1 MIQYTKAFIQSLLDK
16 YMEGMTTLEEED
28 ILHQYFTRSDVPA
41 EWEDYRMLFAE
52 IDSMRPTEKPSHRW
66 WSWRIAAAVVAAL
79 VVFATT
85 QGLKENRPKS
95 DVTAQVE
102 EKEKPQQPH
111 PLPCREGSSYTQ
123 DEDSVWKSIEGSAE
137 KSREKLSTPLPT
149 REGQGEGL
157 PKRRLR
163 KPQPTMTDY
172 DKAYTLMAEAA
183 KEQQQAEQEMD
194 QAQQEILHTQLTAAG
209 YVAIQQE
216 DGTIIYTNEPKE
228 YFAYEE

>member
-1 MIQYTKAFIQSLLDK
+1 MRQYTKAFIQSLLDK

-52 IDSMRPTEKPSHRW
+52 IDSMRPAGKPSHQW
-66 WSWRIAAAVVAAL
+66 WPWSMAAAVVAAL
-79 VVFATT
+79 VLFTTT
-85 QGLKENRPKS
+85 QRPQENQPKS
-95 DVTAQVE
+95 DVIAQLE
-102 EKEKPQQPH
+102 EK
-111 PLPCREGSSYTQ
+111 
-123 DEDSVWKSIEGSAE
+123 DSVTITKAVEV
-137 KSREKLSTPLPT
+137 RPDSTLPKHQKQAPSST
-149 REGQGEGL
+149 
-157 PKRRLR
+157 KRRLR

-216 DGTIIYTNEPKE
+216 DGTIIYTNEPKD

>member
-1 MIQYTKAFIQSLLDK
+1 MRQYTKAFIQSLLDK
-16 YMEGMTTLEEED
+16 YMEGTTTLEEED
-28 ILHQYFTRSDVPA
+28 ILRQYFTRGDVPA

-52 IDSMRPTEKPSHRW
+52 IDSMRPAEKPSHRW
-66 WSWRIAAAVVAAL
+66 WSWSIAAAVVAAL
-79 VVFATT
+79 VVFTIT
-85 QGLKENRPKS
+85 QRAQENQPKS
-95 DVTAQVE
+95 DVIAQLE
-102 EKEKPQQPH
+102 EK
-111 PLPCREGSSYTQ
+111 
-123 DEDSVWKSIEGSAE
+123 DSVTITKAVEV
-137 KSREKLSTPLPT
+137 RPDSTLPKHQKQAPSST
-149 REGQGEGL
+149 
-157 PKRRLR
+157 KRRLR